1 MTGIS
6 DDIVKLIGAKNI
18 VRQAG
23 SQCKKDLEATMNF
36 FHMTW
41 QSCNGSKGYN
51 RKQNTSSAHKGQPS
65 NGSAGGGKRWKCDP
79 NFTPQAKSHPK
90 EEWFALS
97 TSLGARLD
105 EEEETTLESIRVVA
119 AVIADIEPEQAQART
134 AKGVSF
140 ELDQRQDQAGNQFGR
155 HAHQQ

>member
-1 MTGIS
+1 
-6 DDIVKLIGAKNI
+6 
-18 VRQAG
+18 
-23 SQCKKDLEATMNF
+23 MNF